1 MKTNPTIA
9 KLLGNKTVLYVVS
22 IIALLN
28 VLGYLFYGN
37 ITAVVYFGLLGLLV
51 SYFSKNMIIILMV
64 PLILVNFLAG
74 AQQMNNKNVE
84 GMTSGTPGTSGT
96 SGTPGTSGTSGTSG
110 TKNASSTN
118 ATTTPSTTAAS
129 NTTTLANTTA
139 ATTPIT
145 PATDS
150 FTGNKGKKGK
160 HSVDYA
166 TTISEAYD
174 NLNSVLG
181 SDGIKGLTQ
190 DTKRLMQQQQDL
202 AGSMKDIVP
211 LIQSFEPMMEQA
223 KGLLDSMGGIDS
235 IKGLDGIKD
244 IFGKIG
250 NSAQKKDK

>member
-64 PLILVNFLAG
+64 PLILVNLLVG
-74 AQQMNNKNVE
+74 AQQQKNAKTVE
-84 GMTSGTPGTSGT
+84 GMTSQTTTGTTT
-96 SGTPGTSGTSGTSG
+96 G
-110 TKNASSTN
+110 TKNASSTV
-118 ATTTPSTTAAS
+118 TTSTTPSTTSPSTSAVS
-129 NTTTLANTTA
+129 NTTTLANTSA

-181 SDGIKGLTQ
+181 SDGIKSLTQ

-211 LIQSFEPMMEQA
+211 LVQSFEPMMEQA
-223 KGLLDSMGGIDS
+223 KGLLDSMGGLDS

-244 IFGKIG
+244 IFGKLG
-250 NSAQKKDK
+250 NSVEKKR